1 MRTNIDID
9 PKLVQRVMKIYPNLK
24 TKRDAV
30 NFALRETIETHK
42 DRSILDLA
50 GADLI
55 DPDYAKEVLGN
66 PARR

>member
-9 PKLVQRVMKIYPNLK
+9 AALLKRVMKLNPNLR
-24 TKRDAV
+24 TKKDIV
-30 NFALRETIETHK
+30 NYALREVIETRK

-55 DPDYAKEVLGN
+55 DPEYAKAVTN
-66 PARR
+66 HPVN

>member
-9 PKLVQRVMKIYPNLK
+9 PKLIKRVMKINRNLK
-24 TKRDAV
+24 TKKDAV
-30 NFALRETIETHK
+30 HYALREVIETHK

-55 DPDYAKEVLGN
+55 DPAYAKAVLSN